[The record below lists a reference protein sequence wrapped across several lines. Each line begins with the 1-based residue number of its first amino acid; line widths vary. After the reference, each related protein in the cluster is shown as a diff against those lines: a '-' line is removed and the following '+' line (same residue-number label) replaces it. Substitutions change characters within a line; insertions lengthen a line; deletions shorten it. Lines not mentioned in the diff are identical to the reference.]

1 MNTLSIKSELREIA
15 EHIPDT
21 ASFSDAMYE
30 LYVRMKVASGKH
42 AAKEGRIVSH
52 EEVKRRFAK

>member
-1 MNTLSIKSELREIA
+1 MNAISKKSELREIA

-30 LYVRMKVASGKH
+30 LYVRMKVASGKY
-42 AAKEGRIVSH
+42 AAEEGRVVSH
-52 EEVKRRFAK
+52 EEVKRRFA